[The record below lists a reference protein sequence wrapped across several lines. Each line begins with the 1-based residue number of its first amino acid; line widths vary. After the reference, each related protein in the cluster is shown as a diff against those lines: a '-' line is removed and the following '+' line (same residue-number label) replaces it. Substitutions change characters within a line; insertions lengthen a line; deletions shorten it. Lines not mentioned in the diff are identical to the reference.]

1 MPNPFSMQ
9 FKVDGPALFDFS
21 VLAACWVGFGVI
33 LVIGKHGATKTDAK
47 RSPISHLG
55 FVLQILSYAIC
66 FAFPR
71 PDLSP
76 IVPMPKVFEL
86 LLSATIAA
94 IGVVSIGICYA
105 AARALGKQ
113 WALVARVVED
123 HELITEGPY
132 SHVRNPIYLAMFG
145 MLVAAGLT
153 ISRWQALLAGIL
165 VFLIG
170 NEVRIRSEEK
180 LLRETFGPKFDEYA
194 SRVPAMVPRLF

>member
-1 MPNPFSMQ
+1 MF
-9 FKVDGPALFDFS
+9 
-21 VLAACWVGFGVI
+21 ACWLPAGLGFGVI
-33 LVIGKHGATKTDAK
+33 LVIGKRGATKTDAK

-55 FVLQILSYAIC
+55 FLLQLLGYAIC

-76 IVPMPKVFEL
+76 IVPMPKVTEL
-86 LLSATIAA
+86 LLSAVIAA
-94 IGVVSIGICYA
+94 MGVISIGICYA

-113 WALVARVVED
+113 WALVARVVDD
-123 HELITEGPY
+123 HELITGGPY

-145 MLVAAGLT
+145 MLVATGLT

-170 NEVRIRSEEK
+170 NEIRIRSEER

-194 SRVPAMVPRLF
+194 SRVPAVFPRLF